1 MCLTGLHGS
10 YLLRFGDDYSIV
22 PRVVNPFEISDC
34 DESSTVALAS
44 RMEEQNVWGTAGIKR
59 MLRTCDA
66 TRPGFS
72 IYLQVGVNWE
82 GTL

>member
-1 MCLTGLHGS
+1 MCLTGLHGG
-10 YLLRFGDDYSIV
+10 YLLRFGDDYSNV
-22 PRVVNPFEISDC
+22 LGVFNHFEISDC
-34 DESSTVALAS
+34 DESSTVALDS
-44 RMEEQNVWGTAGIKR
+44 RMEEQSVWGIAGIKR